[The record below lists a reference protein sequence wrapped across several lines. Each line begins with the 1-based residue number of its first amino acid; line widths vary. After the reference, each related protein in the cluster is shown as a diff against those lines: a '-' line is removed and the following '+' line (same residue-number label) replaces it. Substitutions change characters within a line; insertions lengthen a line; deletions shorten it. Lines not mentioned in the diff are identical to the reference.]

1 MQNRRRRSDMEIIF
15 AGFGGQGVLTS
26 GQIVASMALEAG
38 KNVTWM
44 PAYGP
49 SMRGGKA
56 YSIVKYSD
64 GTIGCPGLEEPDI
77 VVAMNGPSLEFADYL
92 KKGGLLVVN
101 TDTIDE
107 DTVIEGDFDVVRVG
121 CTSIAQSV
129 NNVKAANIVS
139 IGAILKERGIFELD
153 TAKTALRNYFTS
165 HGKGKFAD
173 ANEAALL
180 AGYDEAK

>member
-1 MQNRRRRSDMEIIF
+1 MEIVF

-26 GQIVASMALEAG
+26 GQIVAAMAIEAG
-38 KNVTWM
+38 YNVTWM

-56 YSIVKYSD
+56 YSIVKYSEAP
-64 GTIGCPGLEEPDI
+64 IGGPGLEEPEI
-77 VVAMNGPSLEFADYL
+77 VVAMNGPSLEFASHL
-92 KKGGLLVVN
+92 VKGGLLVVN
-101 TDTIDE
+101 TDSID
-107 DTVIEGDFDVVRVG
+107 DDLIPAGDFEVVKVG
-121 CTSIAQSV
+121 CTTIAQSV

-139 IGAILKERGIFELD
+139 IGAILKARGIFD
-153 TAKTALRNYFTS
+153 MDVAKKALREYFES

-180 AGYDEAK
+180 AGYEQAK

>member
-1 MQNRRRRSDMEIIF
+1 MEIIF

-26 GQIVASMALEAG
+26 GQIVASMALAAD

-49 SMRGGKA
+49 AMRGGKA
-56 YSIVKYSD
+56 YSIVKYGD
-64 GTIGCPGLEEPDI
+64 TTIGCPGLEEPDI
-77 VVAMNGPSLEFADYL
+77 VVAMNTPSLEFASKL

-101 TDTIDE
+101 TDSIDE
-107 DTVIEGDFDVVRVG
+107 SAVCEGDYDVVKLG
-121 CTSIAQSV
+121 CSTIAQQV

-139 IGAILKERGIFELD
+139 IGAILKLRDIFDLD
-153 TAKTALRNYFTS
+153 VAKEALRAYFTS

-173 ANEAALL
+173 ANEAALM
-180 AGYDEAK
+180 AGYEQAGLEAAK